1 MISRGVRMR
10 LCGFRHSPTGRASR
24 PFLAQGPYRRAE
36 RRPGKQRTPGPRPL
50 SAVSGK
56 LTSTRCSDG
65 DGGRVAGAAR
75 LARPSLR
82 CSCVPRGR
90 APCSK
95 DREQGMT
102 RVARRKVMDNKVAGH
117 AALLAMSAPG
127 RFLRAQRQ
135 RYFTEFS
142 SSAEFLF
149 PLRMYIQFWRF
160 LLHRS
165 VEPGPSSRR
174 VGAVADGYLARIP
187 ACINAS
193 MQQCISC
200 LPH

>member
-1 MISRGVRMR
+1 MIIVLTSVAFAHLHSRAVETSTHLSLHRRHFLTLRSIKRKRVLAIEERCMISRGVRMR

-102 RVARRKVMDNKVAGH
+102 
-117 AALLAMSAPG
+117 
-127 RFLRAQRQ
+127 
-135 RYFTEFS
+135 E
-142 SSAEFLF
+142 
-149 PLRMYIQFWRF
+149 
-160 LLHRS
+160 LHD
-165 VEPGPSSRR
+165 EK
-174 VGAVADGYLARIP
+174 
-187 ACINAS
+187 
-193 MQQCISC
+193 
-200 LPH
+200 